1 MRRETDHPH
10 TLRELRDGTFQRVCH
25 FHQLGLRLAV
35 VCRLFLAFAAAN
47 LASDDAMPFVQ
58 ERSYRPYFSSVQRHS
73 RWRLTSRKFCPRQSS
88 CRLRL
93 HLHFADFQTLFEVVG
108 LW

>member
-10 TLRELRDGTFQRVCH
+10 TLRDGTFHRVCH

-35 VCRLFLAFAAAN
+35 VRRFFLAFAAAN
-47 LASDDAMPFVQ
+47 
-58 ERSYRPYFSSVQRHS
+58 
-73 RWRLTSRKFCPRQSS
+73 LTSRKFCPRQSS
-88 CRLRL
+88 CRQRLRS
-93 HLHFADFQTLFEVVG
+93 HFEDFQTLFEVVG